1 MYSSDGPRSDLAPL
15 LELVSD
21 QLPYGILIV
30 DDQTRKVAYC
40 NKKFSNMWNIP
51 DDIVIRGDDREMI
64 DHVVMQLRNPYQFL
78 QTIEFLH
85 NTNQSLSDE
94 LEFLDGRIFS
104 RKSIPVNPSSDSR
117 YRAWIFTDITGQ
129 SHSNIDRLTK
139 SLNRCAWDQFLEAD
153 SHYLAGNNY
162 CFAMVDINDFATIN
176 RDLGHEA
183 GDRLLARLGNT
194 LRLLFC
200 GDNDRVFRIGGD
212 RFCAVIITDS
222 DISGKVCNQL
232 SKELITAGLN
242 AALGVC
248 MSSSEYGLLESIS
261 TAERRMLYSKNR
273 IKEMRSAYHPAIP
286 LFTRV
291 AKKDNEISMLSDL
304 SVAITKGEL
313 HLVYQPIYNQLNEI
327 KWIEAFCRWR
337 HGDVDI
343 PPSTFIPLSETS
355 DLIHRIWDFVLCS
368 TVKDIAEWQNLGK
381 KFSSVSLNFSAVQVE
396 YYKNTGYSY
405 AKQIKSVCDQYGVSP
420 SCLKIELTETS
431 LLNDLSIAKELFD
444 ELAELGLA
452 LCIDDYGTGFSS
464 LAILQALPIKFL
476 KIDGIFIS
484 DVPLNSENTAIA
496 RGTISMANELGLEVC
511 AECVQNDSQ
520 ISFLSNLG
528 CKYFQG
534 FFKCPPTTASEIA
547 SLL

>member
-1 MYSSDGPRSDLAPL
+1 MYFSDYPSSDLAPL

-40 NKKFSNMWNIP
+40 NKKFASMWNIP
-51 DDIVIRGDDREMI
+51 VDIVKRGDDREMI
-64 DHVVMQLRNPYQFL
+64 DHVVMQLREPYQFIKS
-78 QTIEFLH
+78 IEIVH

-104 RKSIPVNPSSDSR
+104 RKSISMNPSCDSR

-129 SHSNIDRLTK
+129 SQSNVDGLTNC
-139 SLNRCAWDQFLEAD
+139 LNRFAWDQFLEAE
-153 SHYLAGNNY
+153 SNYLAGNNY
-162 CFAMVDINDFATIN
+162 CFVVVDINDFNLIN

-183 GDRLLARLGNT
+183 GDRVLSRLGNT
-194 LRLLFC
+194 LRQLFC

-212 RFCAVIITDS
+212 RFCAVILADS
-222 DISGKVCNQL
+222 DISNNVSIQL
-232 SKELITAGLN
+232 TKELITAGLN
-242 AALGVC
+242 VSLGIC
-248 MSSSEYGLLESIS
+248 MSSPECGFLESYGL
-261 TAERRMLYSKNR
+261 AEKQMLFSKNR
-273 IKEMRSAYHPAIP
+273 TKKMRSIYHPALP
-286 LFTRV
+286 LFTRLV
-291 AKKDNEISMLSDL
+291 KTDQEISMLSDL
-304 SVAITKGEL
+304 SVAVTKGEL
-313 HLVYQPIYNQLNEI
+313 HLVYQPIYDQFNEI

-337 HGDVDI
+337 HGGIDI
-343 PPSTFIPLSETS
+343 PPSTFIPLSETC

-368 TVKDIAEWQNLGK
+368 TIKDIAEWQNLGK

-444 ELAELGLA
+444 ELTELGLA

-496 RGTISMANELGLEVC
+496 KGTISMANELGLEVC

-534 FFKCPPTTASEIA
+534 FFKCPPIAFSEIA
-547 SLL
+547 TLL

>member
-1 MYSSDGPRSDLAPL
+1 MHSPDYSSTELALL

-30 DDQTRKVAYC
+30 DDQTRQVAYC
-40 NKKFSNMWNIP
+40 NKKFAEMWKIPENI
-51 DDIVIRGDDREMI
+51 IKRGNDHELI
-64 DHVVMQLRNPYQFL
+64 DYVVMQLRDPYQFIRS
-78 QTIEFLH
+78 IESIH
-85 NTNQSLSDE
+85 NTNRPLADE
-94 LEFLDGRIFS
+94 LEFLDGRIFY
-104 RKSIPVNPSSDSR
+104 RKSIAMKPSSKSR
-117 YRAWIFTDITGQ
+117 YRAWIFTDATNQ
-129 SHSNIDRLTK
+129 SRSNIDKLTNC
-139 SLNRCAWDQFLEAD
+139 LNQIAWEQ
-153 SHYLAGNNY
+153 YLSDESQNVCRENY
-162 CFAMVDINDFATIN
+162 CLAVIDINDFASIN
-176 RDLGHEA
+176 KELGHEA
-183 GDRLLARLGNT
+183 GDRILTRLGHT
-194 LRLLFC
+194 LLVLFC
-200 GDNDRVFRIGGD
+200 DKNDQVFRIGSD
-212 RFCAVIITDS
+212 RFCAVTTADS
-222 DISGKVCNQL
+222 DISGKVYSEL

-242 AALGVC
+242 ASIGIC
-248 MSSSEYGLLESIS
+248 MSSSERGFLESFS
-261 TAERRMLYSKNR
+261 TAEKRMLYSKNKS
-273 IKEMRSAYHPAIP
+273 KEMRSLDHPAIP
-286 LFTRV
+286 LFTRI
-291 AKKDNEISMLSDL
+291 AKTDKEISLLSEL
-304 SVAITKGEL
+304 NLAVSKGEL
-313 HLVYQPIYNQLNEI
+313 RLTYQPIYDQFNEI

-343 PPSTFIPLSETS
+343 PPSTFIPLSETT

-368 TVKDIAEWQNLGK
+368 AIKDIAEWQNLGK

-444 ELAELGLA
+444 ELTELGLA

-484 DVPLNSENTAIA
+484 DVPQNSENTAIA
-496 RGTISMANELGLEVC
+496 KGTISMANELGLEVC

-547 SLL
+547 ALL